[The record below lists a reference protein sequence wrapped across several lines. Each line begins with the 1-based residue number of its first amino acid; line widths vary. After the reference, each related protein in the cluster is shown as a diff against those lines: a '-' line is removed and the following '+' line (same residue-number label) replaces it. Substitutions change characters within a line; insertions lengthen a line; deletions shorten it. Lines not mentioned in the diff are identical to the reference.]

1 MNDKPKIRKGFAA
14 LPKEHVIAC
23 ARKGG
28 IAAHAQGVGHEF
40 STEEARAAG
49 RLGGRAAQ
57 AAKRRRDGDSGGES

>member
-1 MNDKPKIRKGFAA
+1 MSDDRPKGTRPKGFAA

-49 RLGGRAAQ
+49 KLGGRAAQ
-57 AAKRRRDGDSGGES
+57 AAKRAREERK